1 MFMKIL
7 HIAGLITGTSL
18 LFSFPSAA
26 QKTFSE
32 GVLVYNMTVETGSG
46 QPKMADMFDGATTT
60 VYLKG
65 NMSKMELVSGL
76 GKEATIHNASK
87 GNTTILKEYSGQK
100 LMITMTP
107 AEWEES
113 NKKFDDIAFEPT
125 SETAAISGYKC
136 RKVVAKSQ
144 NGTSFTVW
152 YTPDVKVA
160 NISYDVQ
167 FKNLPGLA
175 VQYEM
180 TSRGMTLKFTL
191 AKLSFESVPTSRFD
205 IPTSGYR
212 VMTYQETLK
221 N

>member
-1 MFMKIL
+1 MFITRF
-7 HIAGLITGTSL
+7 ISGLFIFGL
-18 LFSFPSAA
+18 LLPLSSMS
-26 QKTFSE
+26 QRTFSE

-65 NMSKMELVSGL
+65 NLSKMELVSGL
-76 GKEATIHNASK
+76 GREATIHNAAK

-107 AEWEES
+107 AEWDES
-113 NKKFDDIAFEPT
+113 NKKFAGITFEPT
-125 SETAAISGYKC
+125 NETATIAGYKC
-136 RKVVAKSQ
+136 RKVIAKTP
-144 NGTSFTVW
+144 NGTDFTVW

-160 NISYDVQ
+160 NTSYDVQ

-180 TSRGMTLKFTL
+180 SSRGMTLKFTL
-191 AKLSFESVPTSRFD
+191 ARISFESVSISRFD

-212 VMTYQETLK
+212 IMTYKETLK
-221 N
+221 NP

>member
-1 MFMKIL
+1 MKKYFLIL
-7 HIAGLITGTSL
+7 FLLIV
-18 LFSFPSAA
+18 SFQIKA
-26 QKTFSE
+26 QRVFSE

-65 NMSKMELVSGL
+65 NLSRVDLVSGL
-76 GKEATIHNASK
+76 GKESTIHNAAK
-87 GNTTILKEYSGQK
+87 GTATILKDYSGQK
-100 LMITMTP
+100 LMITLTP
-107 AEWEES
+107 ADWEAN
-113 NKKFDDIAFEPT
+113 NKKYNGITFEST
-125 SETAAISGYKC
+125 GETATISGFKC
-136 RKVVAKSQ
+136 EKAIAKLR
-144 NGTSFTVW
+144 NGTNFTVW
-152 YTPDVKVA
+152 YTPDAKVA
-160 NISYDVQ
+160 NASYDVQ

-180 TSRGMTLKFTL
+180 TSANMKLKFTL
-191 AKLSFESVPTSRFD
+191 SRISYETVSSSRFD

>member
-1 MFMKIL
+1 MKKYFFL
-7 HIAGLITGTSL
+7 FGLLVFSL
-18 LFSFPSAA
+18 AVHA
-26 QKTFSE
+26 QRTFTE
-32 GVLVYNMTVETGSG
+32 GVLVYNMSVETGSG

-65 NMSKMELVSGL
+65 NLSRVELVSGL
-76 GKEATIHNASK
+76 GKEATIHNA
-87 GNTTILKEYSGQK
+87 GRGTATILKDYSGQK
-100 LMITMTP
+100 LMITLT
-107 AEWEES
+107 ASDWEASNRKYNGITFES
-113 NKKFDDIAFEPT
+113 T
-125 SETAAISGYKC
+125 GETATIAGYKC
-136 RKVVAKSQ
+136 QKAIARLA
-144 NGTSFTVW
+144 NGTTFTVW

-160 NISYDVQ
+160 NTSYDVQ

-180 TSRGMTLKFTL
+180 TSGSMKFRFTL
-191 AKLSFESVPTSRFD
+191 AKIAFESVPASRFD

>member
-1 MFMKIL
+1 MSRYFFFGMLIV
-7 HIAGLITGTSL
+7 AGLLVS
-18 LFSFPSAA
+18 FSTVA
-26 QKTFSE
+26 QRTFTE
-32 GVLVYNMTVETGSG
+32 GVLVYNMGVETGSG

-65 NMSKMELVSGL
+65 NLSRTELVSGL
-76 GKEATIHNASK
+76 GKQATIHNAAR
-87 GNTTILKEYSGQK
+87 GNSTILKDYSGQK
-100 LMITMTP
+100 LMITMTS
-107 AEWEES
+107 ADWES
-113 NKKFDDIAFEPT
+113 SIKKYDGITFEPT
-125 SETAAISGYKC
+125 GETATISGYKC
-136 RKVVAKSQ
+136 QKVIGKLN
-144 NGTSFTVW
+144 NGPNFIVW
-152 YTPDVKVA
+152 YTPDIKVA

-180 TSRGMTLKFTL
+180 ISGAMKFKFTL
-191 AKLSFESVPTSRFD
+191 AKISFESVPTSRFD

>member
-1 MFMKIL
+1 MFMKRLYTI
-7 HIAGLITGTSL
+7 GLTVGSL
-18 LFSFPSAA
+18 LLLSFLSTA

-32 GVLVYNMTVETGSG
+32 GVLIYNMTVETGSG

-76 GKEATIHNASK
+76 GKEATIHNASR

-100 LMITMTP
+100 LMITMTG
-107 AEWEES
+107 AEWEE
-113 NKKFDDIAFEPT
+113 NNRKFEGITFEPT
-125 SETAAISGYKC
+125 GETSTISGFKC
-136 RKVVAKSQ
+136 QKVVATSK

-180 TSRGMTLKFTL
+180 ASRGMTLKFTI